1 MANENLQSGL
11 GQRLSSLLND
21 QKIRGAVYQALTICL
36 VLLAMWWIVDNTVT
50 NLSRSNTASGYG
62 FLNSRAGFEIS
73 QKLVGYSSDSSYA
86 RALMV
91 GFLNTFL
98 IAITGIVT
106 ATFVGFQ
113 IALGR
118 LSSNWLVSRLCTI
131 YVELFRNTPALLV
144 IYFWYSGVL
153 SLLPQPRDSLAL
165 PFGALL
171 NNRGMAVPS
180 PVWGAGSWAVLGA
193 LLLSIVLVIALKF
206 WSTRRQALT
215 GHRFPLLWTSVVLL
229 VAIPSAVFVA
239 IGAPVTFDVPV
250 LTRFNV
256 SGGST
261 LVPEFVALYLAL
273 SLYTAA
279 FIAEIIRAG
288 IQGIAKGQSEA
299 AHALGLSAGTTK
311 RLVVV
316 PQALRIIIPPL
327 TSQYLNLTK
336 NSSLGVAIGFPE
348 LVSTGGTIMNQT
360 GQALEIVSIW
370 LIVFLVTSLTT
381 SALMNAFNRRMAL
394 VER

>member
-1 MANENLQSGL
+1 MAHENLQSGL
-11 GQRLSSLLND
+11 GRKLGSFLND
-21 QKIRGAVYQALTICL
+21 RRTRDAVYQALTICFV
-36 VLLAMWWIVDNTVT
+36 VLGAWWIVDNTVT
-50 NLSRSNTASGYG
+50 NLTRSNTVSGYG
-62 FLNSRAGFEIS
+62 FLNGRAGFEIS
-73 QKLVGYSSDSSYA
+73 EKLIGYSSDSSYA
-86 RALMV
+86 RALLV
-91 GFLNTFL
+91 GFLNTVL
-98 IAITGIVT
+98 IAVTGIVT
-106 ATFVGFQ
+106 ATVVGFL

-144 IYFWYSGVL
+144 IFIWYSGVL
-153 SLLPQPRDSLAL
+153 TLLPQPRDSLTL

-180 PVWGAGSWAVLGA
+180 PVWLDGSWVVFAALVL
-193 LLLSIVLVIALKF
+193 SVVLVVTLKS

-215 GHRFPLLWTSVVLL
+215 GRRFPVLWSSVALL
-229 VAIPSAVFVA
+229 VALPTAAFVA
-239 IGAPVTFDVPV
+239 SGAPVTFDIPV
-250 LTRFNV
+250 ATRFNV
-256 SGGST
+256 TGGST
-261 LVPEFVALYLAL
+261 LSPEFVALYLAL

-288 IQGIAKGQSEA
+288 IQGVSKGQSEA
-299 AHALGLSAGTTK
+299 AHALGLRPGITK

-360 GQALEIVSIW
+360 GQAIEIVSIW
-370 LIVFLVTSLTT
+370 LIVFLGTSLTT
-381 SALMNAFNRRMAL
+381 SACMNALNRRMAL

>member
-1 MANENLQSGL
+1 MVHEYLQSGP
-11 GQRLSSLLND
+11 GRNVASFLND
-21 QKIRGAVYQALTICL
+21 QRIRGAVYQALTICL
-36 VLLAMWWIVDNTVT
+36 VVLAIWWIVDNTVT
-50 NLSRSNTASGYG
+50 NLTRSGTVSGYS
-62 FLNSRAGFEIS
+62 FLDGRAGFEIS
-73 QKLVGYSSDSSYA
+73 QKLIVYSSDSSYA
-86 RALMV
+86 RALLV
-91 GFLNTFL
+91 GFLNTVL
-98 IAITGIVT
+98 IAVTGIVT
-106 ATFVGFQ
+106 ATVVGFLV
-113 IALGR
+113 ALCR

-144 IYFWYSGVL
+144 IFFWYSGVL
-153 SLLPQPRDSLAL
+153 TLLPQPRDSVAL

-180 PVWGAGSWAVLGA
+180 PVWSAGSWVVFAA
-193 LLLSIVLVIALKF
+193 LLLSIVLVAALKV

-215 GHRFPLLWTSVVLL
+215 GRRFPVLWPSVTLLFALPAT
-229 VAIPSAVFVA
+229 VFLA
-239 IGAPVTFDVPV
+239 AGAPVTFDVPV
-250 LTRFNV
+250 ATRFNV
-256 SGGST
+256 KGGST
-261 LVPEFVALYLAL
+261 LAPEFVALYLAL

-288 IQGIAKGQSEA
+288 IQGVAKGQSEA
-299 AHALGLSAGTTK
+299 AHALGLRASTTK

-360 GQALEIVSIW
+360 GQGIEIVSIW
-370 LIVFLVTSLTT
+370 LIVFLGTSLAT
-381 SALMNAFNRRMAL
+381 SAAMNAFNRRMAL

>member
-1 MANENLQSGL
+1 MAHKNLQSGL
-11 GQRLSSLLND
+11 SRNLGPILND
-21 QKIRGAVYQALTICL
+21 QRVRGAVYQAFSIGL
-36 VLLAMWWIVDNTVT
+36 VVIAMWWIIDNTAT
-50 NLSRSNTASGYG
+50 NLSHLNTVSGYG
-62 FLNSRAGFEIS
+62 FLDGRAGFEIS
-73 QKLVGYSSDSSYA
+73 QKLIGYSSDSSYA
-86 RALMV
+86 RALLV
-91 GFLNTFL
+91 GFLNTVL
-98 IAITGIVT
+98 VAATGIVT
-106 ATFVGFQ
+106 ATVVGFL

-144 IYFWYSGVL
+144 IFFWYSGVL
-153 SLLPQPRDSLAL
+153 TLLPQPRDSLAL

-171 NNRGMAVPS
+171 NNRGMVVPS
-180 PVWGAGSWAVLGA
+180 PIWSDGYGVVFAA
-193 LLLSIVLVIALKF
+193 LLLSIGLVVILKF

-215 GHRFPLLWTSVVLL
+215 GRRFPVLSTSVTLL
-229 VAIPSAVFVA
+229 VALPVA
-239 IGAPVTFDVPV
+239 TIVGAGAPFTFDVPV
-250 LTRFNV
+250 ATRFNV
-256 SGGST
+256 TGGST
-261 LVPEFVALYLAL
+261 LAPEFVALYLAL

-288 IQGIAKGQSEA
+288 MQGVAKGQSEA
-299 AHALGLSAGTTK
+299 AHALGLRHGTTK

-348 LVSTGGTIMNQT
+348 LISTGGTIMNQT
-360 GQALEIVSIW
+360 GRAIEIVSIW
-370 LIVFLVTSLTT
+370 LIVFLATSLAT
-381 SALMNAFNRRMAL
+381 SVCMNLFNRKMAL